1 MTMGLQMLGIAVQAA
16 GLAILYLHWR
26 AKRGLGG
33 LTLVGGWALI
43 GLGAIPWL
51 LNVSIERGL
60 AIAMLAPMMA
70 GLFLLAPDALARVGD
85 GAARKKK
92 MQAPPLEAEDAIPGV
107 LSRNIARWL
116 GALVAA
122 PAFGVAAMAAWQ
134 AFAPTAD
141 VNRIAFSIFALM
153 IGWTAALLWLLAS
166 VRPWLAAFV
175 TSVSAIAIG
184 GGAYLF
190 ALGGP
195 V

>member
-1 MTMGLQMLGIAVQAA
+1 MDMGLQMLGIAVQAA

-26 AKRGLGG
+26 ARRGLGG
-33 LTLVGGWALI
+33 LVLASGWALI
-43 GLGAIPWL
+43 GLGAVPWL

-92 MQAPPLEAEDAIPGV
+92 APPPPLEAEDAAAGA
-107 LSRNIARWL
+107 LSRNVARWL
-116 GALVAA
+116 GSLVAA

-134 AFAPTAD
+134 AFTPGAD

-153 IGWTAALLWLLAS
+153 IGWTAAVLWLLAS
-166 VRPWLAAFV
+166 ARPWLATLF
-175 TSVSAIAIG
+175 TSVAAFALG

-190 ALGGP
+190 ASGGLA
-195 V
+195 